1 MHKQCGEICR
11 SLFESIEKA
20 TLRLQAVEC
29 IPSTSARTHDL
40 KRRLAMCFYFND
52 ISYSRKHSHHLMDL
66 RLFLARL
73 QDSAFDLTPQ
83 ADYRELTALVSLLDI
98 AVDDARSV
106 GIDLRDEE
114 KAYHFD
120 TDVDA
125 LAAAVKDLMK
135 GIGNPGAAFISK
147 IEAKEA
153 LELVA
158 QRIAD
163 TLRSK
168 PKPKDT
174 VFDGPRRRERD
185 MDGERA
191 GLQSFLS
198 KMKKTTP
205 NSDG

>member
-1 MHKQCGEICR
+1 
-11 SLFESIEKA
+11 
-20 TLRLQAVEC
+20 
-29 IPSTSARTHDL
+29 
-40 KRRLAMCFYFND
+40 MCFYFND

-73 QDSAFDLTPQ
+73 QDPTFDITPQ

-98 AVDDARSV
+98 AVDDARSI
-106 GIDLRDEE
+106 GIDLTDEE
-114 KAYHFD
+114 EAHHFD
-120 TDVDA
+120 KDVDA

-174 VFDGPRRRERD
+174 VFDGPRGRGRD
-185 MDGERA
+185 MEGERA

-198 KMKKTTP
+198 KMKKTAP
-205 NSDG
+205 SADGLPAS